1 VVVKLPQFIYPL
13 FFTPRARGKT
23 RISGFGDIARL
34 GRTPL
39 IDEVKQ
45 CVDLGLETFLLFPTE
60 AAKQTNALTVDG
72 YAPFCE
78 TIAALTQ
85 AVPEAT
91 VMLDVCLCGYLAHG
105 HCGIVKDPLP
115 RRGAF
120 IDNAKTLRA
129 LSELAVA
136 YAQAGAHWVAP
147 SAMAKGQVAAIRAAL
162 DKADERDVR
171 IMGYSAKFAST
182 FYGPFRNACDSAPRF
197 GDRRSYQLGWDERE
211 RALDCIAADIA
222 AGADIVMVKP
232 ALAYLDVIAL
242 ARARFPKVRLAAYN
256 VSGEYAQVAASAKQ
270 GLCDRTRMVD
280 EVISAIVRA
289 GADTVISYH
298 AKEIYARR

>member
-1 VVVKLPQFIYPL
+1 MRFPQFIYPL

-23 RISGFGDIARL
+23 RIPGFGDIARL
-34 GRTPL
+34 GRAEL
-39 IDEVKQ
+39 IGEVKS
-45 CVDLGLETFLLFPTE
+45 CVDLGLETFLLFPTD
-60 AAKQTNALTVDG
+60 AAKHQDTLTVDA
-72 YAPFCE
+72 YAPYCE

-105 HCGIVKDPLP
+105 HCGIVKDPVP
-115 RRGAF
+115 ERGTF

-129 LSELAVA
+129 LAGLSVA

-162 DKADERDVR
+162 DKVDEREVG

-197 GDRRSYQLGWDERE
+197 GDRRSYQLGWDDKVK
-211 RALDCIAADIA
+211 ALDCIAADIV

-232 ALAYLDVIAL
+232 ALAYLDVIAA
-242 ARARFPKVRLAAYN
+242 ARERFPDVRLAAYN
-256 VSGEYAQVAASAKQ
+256 VSGEYAQVVTSAQQ
-270 GLCDRTRMVD
+270 GLCDRTRMID

-298 AKEIYARR
+298 AKEIYGRR